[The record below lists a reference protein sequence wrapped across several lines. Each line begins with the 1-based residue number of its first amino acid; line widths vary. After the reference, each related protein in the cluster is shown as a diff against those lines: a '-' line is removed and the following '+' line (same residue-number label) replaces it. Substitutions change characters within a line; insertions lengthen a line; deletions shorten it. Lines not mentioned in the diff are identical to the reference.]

1 MVKIFRQ
8 KVLFYCI
15 IVFTIKTKTRCS
27 ISLFQEA
34 SEAYLVGL
42 FEDTNLCAIH
52 AKRVTIMPKDIQ
64 LARRIRGERAW
75 SHFFCFFIYFSIRT
89 FKFLSQMQQTLSGHI
104 IAMAWYLC
112 ENKNREKFI
121 MWLLIFIV
129 FILCFE
135 YTKIL
140 FLKWSLFQEIA
151 SFFSSVKDK
160 KIGFNSSAVFSV
172 KQIGQED
179 NAVLHII
186 MNSQGKFVIV
196 CAAVLY
202 FNVFLSWLSFPS

>member
-135 YTKIL
+135 YTRFS

-186 MNSQGKFVIV
+186 MISQGKFVIV

>member
-15 IVFTIKTKTRCS
+15 KVFTIKTKNTCS

-140 FLKWSLFQEIA
+140 VFKMISFSRNCFFFFHLLKT
-151 SFFSSVKDK
+151 K
-160 KIGFNSSAVFSV
+160 KLGSIL
-172 KQIGQED
+172 Q
-179 NAVLHII
+179 
-186 MNSQGKFVIV
+186 
-196 CAAVLY
+196 LY
-202 FNVFLSWLSFPS
+202 FQ